1 MNHDIVKLSSSKSLR
16 ISLEDVKY
24 GSAGLNKHRRQLLNR
39 VPNTND
45 WARFA
50 QNSLTY
56 EKYRN
61 SSTTAFGDF
70 SEEGIAYCYVGVD
83 DQPIES
89 IPSEP
94 LVLSN
99 KAYNNPIP
107 FFASCNVVLESGAI
121 MFLEC
126 ALPN

>member
-1 MNHDIVKLSSSKSLR
+1 M
-16 ISLEDVKY
+16 
-24 GSAGLNKHRRQLLNR
+24 
-39 VPNTND
+39 
-45 WARFA
+45 
-50 QNSLTY
+50 LTFDEAKVIGKNACIEKIGYEFY

-83 DQPIES
+83 DQPIET